1 MKFEQNR
8 VVANILLFFIFSV
21 NSLTAEEPGKFSG
34 KSYFEYFKPDNSLNE
49 IEKFQFTRYYFTY
62 DKKITDNLAI
72 RYRLD
77 ADRADDDKMRPFL
90 KHAYISWMN
99 LIPDAKIYIGMQ
111 QTPNWSSY
119 SEKYWGHRGVE
130 KTIQDLHKLGSSADL
145 GIGLVGEFSDRLG
158 YHILIANGT
167 GYNHPENDN
176 YKKTSGLFWFKP
188 GGNLIGTVYA
198 DYEPISS
205 VYSNATLSIF
215 GGIDTDKIL
224 YGAEYFIRN
233 NGDPID
239 GNVAGLSLFGTFKL
253 SNGNIFGR
261 YDISDPSSIKDND
274 NINYLII
281 GYEYV
286 IDKALKIT
294 PNIRNRKEGEKDSQT
309 EIHINFEFK
318 F

>member
-34 KSYFEYFKPDNSLNE
+34 KSYFEYFKPDNSLDE

-77 ADRADDDKMRPFL
+77 ADRTKDDKMRPFL

-205 VYSNATLSIF
+205 VYSNSTLSLF

-224 YGAEYFIRN
+224 YGAEYFIRS
-233 NGDPID
+233 NGAQTE
-239 GNVAGLSLFGTFKL
+239 GNVTGLSLFGTFKL

-294 PNIRNRKEGEKDSQT
+294 PNIRNRKEGKKDSQT

>member
-1 MKFEQNR
+1 M
-8 VVANILLFFIFSV
+8 
-21 NSLTAEEPGKFSG
+21 
-34 KSYFEYFKPDNSLNE
+34 DE

-62 DKKITDNLAI
+62 DKMITDNLAI

-77 ADRADDDKMRPFL
+77 ADRTKDDKMRPFL

-111 QTPNWSSY
+111 QTPNWTSY

-198 DYEPISS
+198 DYEPIGSDT
-205 VYSNATLSIF
+205 SNSTLSLF

-224 YGAEYFIRN
+224 YGAEYFIRS
-233 NGDPID
+233 NGAQTE
-239 GNVAGLSLFGTFKL
+239 GNVTGLSLFGTFKL

-294 PNIRNRKEGEKDSQT
+294 PNIRNRKEGKKDSQT

>member
-34 KSYFEYFKPDNSLNE
+34 KSYFEYFKPDNSLDE

-77 ADRADDDKMRPFL
+77 ADRTKDDKMRPFL

-111 QTPNWSSY
+111 QTPNWTSY

-198 DYEPISS
+198 DYEPIGSDT
-205 VYSNATLSIF
+205 SNSTLSLF

-224 YGAEYFIRN
+224 YGAEYFIRS
-233 NGDPID
+233 NGAQTE
-239 GNVAGLSLFGTFKL
+239 GNVTGLSLFGTFKL
-253 SNGNIFGR
+253 SNSNIFGR

-294 PNIRNRKEGEKDSQT
+294 PNIRNRKEGKKDSQT
-309 EIHINFEFK
+309 EIHINFEFR

>member
-1 MKFEQNR
+1 
-8 VVANILLFFIFSV
+8 
-21 NSLTAEEPGKFSG
+21 
-34 KSYFEYFKPDNSLNE
+34 
-49 IEKFQFTRYYFTY
+49 
-62 DKKITDNLAI
+62 
-72 RYRLD
+72 
-77 ADRADDDKMRPFL
+77 
-90 KHAYISWMN
+90 
-99 LIPDAKIYIGMQ
+99 MQ

-158 YHILIANGT
+158 YHILIANGS
-167 GYNHPENDN
+167 GYNHPEKDN

-205 VYSNATLSIF
+205 VYSNSTLSIF

-253 SNGNIFGR
+253 SNSNIFGR
-261 YDISDPSSIKDND
+261 YDISDPSDIVPDN
-274 NINYLII
+274 NLKYII
-281 GYEYV
+281 LGYEHL
-286 IDKALKIT
+286 IDNALKIT
-294 PNIRNRKEGEKDSQT
+294 PNIRNRKEGKKDSLT
-309 EIHINFEFK
+309 EIHINFEFS